1 MQHGDAEGNSIAL
14 LFFNDFE
21 ARTVEALTERIIPGD
36 DGGVGA
42 TDAGVVYYIDR
53 AVAGFSM
60 PLQKVYRL
68 GLRELEAVCR
78 RNYRKSFVELDGS
91 RQDEV
96 VRRFLGPETSEAAEA
111 PKPVG
116 EDDHDFAPDDRGA
129 RSQDLNSSLLERL
142 LAVVREHAIEGLFC
156 DPAYG
161 GNRNAVGW
169 RLVGFPGVHWGY
181 TAEQMKEGYDG
192 RQLPIR
198 TLSDLRRDLKSQP
211 DNAVFTSNGR
221 V

>member
-1 MQHGDAEGNSIAL
+1 MQDGDAEGNSIAL
-14 LFFNDFE
+14 QFFNDFE
-21 ARTVEALTERIIPGD
+21 ARTVEALTERIIPGG

-42 TDAGVVYYIDR
+42 TDAGAVYYIDR
-53 AVAGFSM
+53 AVAGFST

-68 GLRELEAVCR
+68 GLRELEAFCR
-78 RNYRKSFVELDGS
+78 RKYRKSFVELDGD

-96 VRRFLGPETSEAAEA
+96 VRRFLGPETGEAAEA
-111 PKPVG
+111 HKPVG
-116 EDDHDFAPDDRGA
+116 EDDYDFALDATGRG
-129 RSQDLNSSLLERL
+129 SQDLKNSLLERL
-142 LAVVREHAIEGLFC
+142 LAIVREHAIEGFFC

-198 TLSDLRRDLKSQP
+198 TLTDLRRDLKSLP
-211 DNAVFTSNGR
+211 DNAVSTSNSR
-221 V
+221 E